1 MKISSS
7 FYNTNSRNNSHSFK
21 GVPAN
26 PCYIPEIIGRMG
38 KFAGKYIDS
47 PEQRLFLA
55 LATLMFKPL
64 IDLKYAREDK
74 KIDSALK
81 TTAKGLAGGL
91 TGVTIRG
98 AFLQLTEKY
107 IGYDCINKRLIPKQ
121 NRLNSLFLPKIS
133 QQMKEDCPE
142 IVKLRIA
149 KYSNT
154 LGSLFAIAFMVL
166 FSNSNIDVPLTN
178 DLQDLL
184 SGVVKEKKT
193 WLKSLGDVSS
203 ARANKIINWF
213 KRKLN
218 IAEKISTKIKD
229 IAAVIKS
236 DGNKREESKK

>member
-21 GVPAN
+21 GVPDN
-26 PCYIPEIIGRMG
+26 PVYIPEFIGKIG
-38 KFAGKYIDS
+38 KYAGRYIDS

-55 LATLMFKPL
+55 LATLMFKPA
-64 IDLKYAREDK
+64 IDLKFAREDK
-74 KIDSALK
+74 KVDSALK
-81 TTAKGLAGGL
+81 TTAKGLAGGF
-91 TGVTIRG
+91 TGVAIRV
-98 AFLQLTEKY
+98 AFLKLTEKY
-107 IGYDCINKRLIPKQ
+107 IGFDCINKRLIPKQ

-133 QQMKEDCPE
+133 QQMKEDYPE
-142 IVKLRIA
+142 IVKMRIA

-154 LGSLFAIAFMVL
+154 LGSLFAIAFMIL

-203 ARANKIINWF
+203 ARANKIKNWF
-213 KRKLN
+213 KDKMN
-218 IAEKISTKIKD
+218 IAEKISAKLHD
-229 IAAVIKS
+229 IANVIRNT
-236 DGNKREESKK
+236 DNKREEAKK